1 MTTSAV
7 CSPGPPSP
15 GLPWSP
21 REMAVQHREGR
32 GHLRGLGGRGW
43 TGALGAAGRDGE
55 DAGGSPRSPS
65 PERGRVCST
74 GVCVCVWGGVP
85 VGPPRKQVHKRWRP
99 PLGSRLQRPGAPVN
113 PGERISS

>member
-21 REMAVQHREGR
+21 REMAVRHREGR

-74 GVCVCVWGGVP
+74 GVCVCVWGVSPWG
-85 VGPPRKQVHKRWRP
+85 H
-99 PLGSRLQRPGAPVN
+99 LGSRCISAGAPHWGADFSVLE
-113 PGERISS
+113 PPLIQGKE